1 MKKYLSY
8 HPFIIVL
15 FCFVAAQYENS
26 NEEILSKGTAYYNKG
41 DYSNA
46 IIIYEDLLAEQERE
60 YGNDDTQIAET
71 LTRLGEMYSLTGMP
85 DISAYYFKQ
94 AIIIFE
100 KSFQTR
106 KELLEIPLLNLLKI
120 YSFNK
125 DTVMEQNTKNRLYS
139 ISALF
144 QKFEKN
150 QNDFTLTENK
160 LFSPEE
166 DSTRNLMELG
176 MSYINNG
183 LFSEAALQY
192 SLALNFKTDNLDIN
206 FFDSFFPPDSIFRQ
220 NMINAFSFQ
229 VENDTSGAG
238 YFYLAL
244 FHIG

>member
-8 HPFIIVL
+8 HPFIIIL
-15 FCFVAAQYENS
+15 FCFMAAQYENS
-26 NEEILSKGTAYYNKG
+26 IDELLSWGSSYYNKG

-46 IIIYEDLLAEQERE
+46 IIIYEDLLSEQERE

-125 DTVMEQNTKNRLYS
+125 DTVMEQNT
-139 ISALF
+139 
-144 QKFEKN
+144 
-150 QNDFTLTENK
+150 
-160 LFSPEE
+160 
-166 DSTRNLMELG
+166 
-176 MSYINNG
+176 
-183 LFSEAALQY
+183 
-192 SLALNFKTDNLDIN
+192 
-206 FFDSFFPPDSIFRQ
+206 
-220 NMINAFSFQ
+220 
-229 VENDTSGAG
+229 
-238 YFYLAL
+238 
-244 FHIG
+244 